1 MPVVPMVIVSALLMI
16 VVSMMTKKP
25 ADSTLAKIFWR
36 SKTMKKLVLALV
48 AIALVSMSAG
58 AQTGKRRAQTG
69 PPNGLFSP
77 AIVTGDLVFTSGQ
90 IGLDPKTGNF
100 RRAVSKRSS
109 SRCSR
114 I

>member
-1 MPVVPMVIVSALLMI
+1 
-16 VVSMMTKKP
+16 
-25 ADSTLAKIFWR
+25 
-36 SKTMKKLVLALV
+36 MKKLVLALV

-58 AQTGKRRAQTG
+58 AQTGKRRSQ
-69 PPNGLFSP
+69 NGTSEWIIF
-77 AIVTGDLVFTSGQ
+77 TGDRNGRSGFYFRSDWAGSEDGQ
-90 IGLDPKTGNF
+90 F